1 MNLKSSLSALVTLS
15 LVACIV
21 CIAGCGGGDSLPAD
35 AATVKGVLTHNG
47 SPLAGATITFKQKDG
62 KQTAFGK
69 SDASGAYQL
78 NSANVK
84 GGTLAGSY
92 SVSVTKYEV
101 VADTAVDEDDENYD
115 GADEDGDGEAEAK
128 SLLPEKFS
136 KAATSGL
143 EFDVAVGANDINIDL
158 VD

>member
-15 LVACIV
+15 LVV
-21 CIAGCGGGDSLPAD
+21 CIAGCGGGESLPAD
-35 AATVKGVLTHNG
+35 AATVKGVLTHDG

-62 KQTAFGK
+62 KQAAFGK

-101 VADTAVDEDDENYD
+101 VADNSVSEDDENYD
-115 GADEDGDGEAEAK
+115 GADKSGNAK
-128 SLLPEKFS
+128 AAAKNLLPAKFS
-136 KAATSGL
+136 KAGASGL